1 MGNLFTIGHSN
12 HSLEHFKQMLVDN
25 DVNYVIDVRSVPRS
39 RFVPQFNEKGLSEYL
54 KSFDISYC
62 NMGEYFGARQ
72 VNPNYYNERGYLD
85 FECFRESDLFKTGFE
100 NILKGLENHN
110 IALMCT
116 EKNPID
122 CHRAIMVGRGF
133 ELAGVKVEHILSDS
147 TVISQDI
154 FNNQL
159 LQRYFSRNQQL
170 SLFDTIKNEDELLV
184 EAYRKRNEEIGYRKK
199 ED

>member
-12 HSLEHFKQMLVDN
+12 HSLEHFKQMLIDN
-25 DVNYVIDVRSVPRS
+25 DVNCVVDVRSVPRS
-39 RFVPQFNEKGLSEYL
+39 RFVPQFNEKRLSEYL
-54 KSFDISYC
+54 KKFRISYC

-72 VNPNYYNERGYLD
+72 VYPKYFNEGGYLD
-85 FECFRESDLFKTGFE
+85 FECFRESDMFKTGLE
-100 NILKGLENHN
+100 NILKALENHN
-110 IALMCT
+110 MALMCT

-147 TVISQDI
+147 TVISQDT

-170 SLFDTIKNEDELLV
+170 SLFDTMKNEDELLV

>member
-1 MGNLFTIGHSN
+1 M
-12 HSLEHFKQMLVDN
+12 
-25 DVNYVIDVRSVPRS
+25 
-39 RFVPQFNEKGLSEYL
+39 
-54 KSFDISYC
+54 
-62 NMGEYFGARQ
+62 
-72 VNPNYYNERGYLD
+72 
-85 FECFRESDLFKTGFE
+85 FKTGLE
-100 NILKGLENHN
+100 NILKALENHN
-110 IALMCT
+110 MALMCT

-133 ELAGVKVEHILSDS
+133 ELAGVKVEHILSDA
-147 TVISQDI
+147 TVISQDT

-170 SLFDTIKNEDELLV
+170 SLFDTMKNEDELLV